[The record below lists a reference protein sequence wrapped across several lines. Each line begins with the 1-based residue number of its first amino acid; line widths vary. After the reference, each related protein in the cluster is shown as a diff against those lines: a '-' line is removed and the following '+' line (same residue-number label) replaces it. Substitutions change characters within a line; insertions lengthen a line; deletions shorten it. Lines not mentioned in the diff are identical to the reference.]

1 MEDTA
6 GCASI
11 RSEEARGAVLR
22 RRIQRFCDRRGVG
35 IGLWFTITVTRRA
48 PELGKK
54 GRKDPLP
61 EGFSSLAVLRVRIQL
76 RGDFLNP
83 PWSLHPA
90 AGSPPS
96 SEPPH
101 ISLDSDAGWLSALFL
116 DEWRLSD
123 SCSPLQSVMSTVLEG
138 SPRVC
143 GEDRADRPRICWE
156 RRLHASPP
164 VRAPLPWFRA
174 AQARGAFRLGCA
186 VLLSHLQTEP
196 SLFVSSAVLL
206 EFPLTV
212 SQRPHVF

>member
-1 MEDTA
+1 MCHREDTA

-22 RRIQRFCDRRGVG
+22 SRIQRFCDRRGVG
-35 IGLWFTITVTRRA
+35 IGLWFTVTVIPRA

-76 RGDFLNP
+76 KGDFLNP

-90 AGSPPS
+90 AGSLPA

-101 ISLDSDAGWLSALFL
+101 FSLDSDAGWLSALFL

-123 SCSPLQSVMSTVLEG
+123 SCSPLQSVMNTLLEG
-138 SPRVC
+138 SPCVC
-143 GEDRADRPRICWE
+143 GEDRVDCPRICWG

-164 VRAPLPWFRA
+164 VRAPLLWSQGSPGPWRVQVVACCLTFPPADRA
-174 AQARGAFRLGCA
+174 ASFCELSCA
-186 VLLSHLQTEP
+186 LR
-196 SLFVSSAVLL
+196 VSADS
-206 EFPLTV
+206 
-212 SQRPHVF
+212 